1 MGSSSKIK
9 PVSEAELAAAN
20 LVLAARQGQAAPSA
34 DDSDSAL
41 PPSDCPGGGTCLL
54 KDNAV
59 VKSDTYAKDQK
70 KLLMWL
76 GGVLA
81 LACLSWGVWVTT
93 TVFTIQTQAAVAAS
107 EAKAIQ
113 TQLARIEA
121 QLTEIQR
128 DLRTGHKP

>member
-1 MGSSSKIK
+1 MPDDTPASERPTETMTRPPPLNCPNAGLCQEL
-9 PVSEAELAAAN
+9 PVQRTDA
-20 LVLAARQGQAAPSA
+20 
-34 DDSDSAL
+34 
-41 PPSDCPGGGTCLL
+41 
-54 KDNAV
+54 
-59 VKSDTYAKDQK
+59 YAKDQK
-70 KLLMWL
+70 VLLRWL

-113 TQLARIEA
+113 VQLARIEA

-128 DLRTGHKP
+128 DLRTQVHRP